1 MQSTYFTTVSHSQ
14 VTYILLPL
22 SLNCKSQPELRRVL
36 TIVAKATADLYR
48 TVSPKE
54 SCIAIRSVK

>member
-22 SLNCKSQPELRRVL
+22 NCKSQPELRRVL
-36 TIVAKATADLYR
+36 TLVAKATADLYR